1 MKLNLAANDS
11 GNIVTAYGPGYVC
24 VNGLRHET
32 SIVVLPGR
40 LIAPWPCVA
49 FADLD
54 TVVFDQLAGLGA
66 DILLLGTG
74 RIHRFPHPS
83 VARPL
88 LDRRIGLEV
97 MTTDAA
103 CRTYGFLVA
112 EGRNVA
118 AALIVE
124 SAPTTG

>member
-1 MKLNLAANDS
+1 MKLNLATNDS
-11 GNIVTAYGPGYVC
+11 GNIVTAYGPGFVA
-24 VNGLRHET
+24 VNGVRHAT
-32 SIVVLPGR
+32 SVVVLPER
-40 LIAPWPCVA
+40 LIAPWPCVT

-54 TVVFDQLAGLGA
+54 AAVFDGLARLGA

-74 RIHRFPHPS
+74 RTHRFPHPS
-83 VARPL
+83 ITRPL

-124 SAPTTG
+124 SGPSTG